1 MLWKQT
7 SRWWSARSLRSSG
20 GSDTAGYTGYTPTQ
34 AGGARKRD
42 VPAVPA
48 DTVRQPVALAPTER
62 RPVTLPLAIS
72 EGLAADPARARRRL

>member
-1 MLWKQT
+1 MVVHEVT
-7 SRWWSARSLRSSG
+7 RSSS

-48 DTVRQPVALAPTER
+48 DIVRQLVTLSLEER
-62 RPVTLPLAIS
+62 PQATLPLTVA
-72 EGLAADPARARRRL
+72 ERLAADPARARGRR